1 MARKRDPRREE
12 AFQIWKQ
19 HDGKITNRAL
29 AEQLEVPEKTIG
41 GWKSKDKWNGV
52 LQSKI
57 RSTLKEKS
65 PQSKQ
70 RKEIK
75 SGNPNPK
82 HSFPKHNSVSRK
94 HGLFSKYMHEEQ
106 VDIIDAMKDL
116 SFADQLWLQIEIK
129 FSAIIRMQKI
139 MWVEDTDDHLKVESG
154 SGSSEFG
161 DSVTYKVAFAYER
174 FESYI
179 RAQTRAMA
187 EYRNMVKSYLELTDE
202 FDERRMK
209 LESMQLGI
217 DKTRAEIDKLTS
229 QDDDDAQKDVAAA
242 LRGLVNGLNTK
253 AD

>member
-1 MARKRDPRREE
+1 MARQRDPRRDE

-19 HDGKITNRAL
+19 HNGKITNRAI
-29 AEQLEVPEKTIG
+29 AEQLDVPEKTISA
-41 GWKSKDKWNGV
+41 WKSRDKWNVV
-52 LQSKI
+52 LQSDE
-57 RSTLKEKS
+57 RSTTNEKAITS
-65 PQSKQ
+65 ER
-70 RKEIK
+70 RKGVK
-75 SGNPNPK
+75 SGNPTPK
-82 HSFPKHNSVSRK
+82 HSFPKHNSINRK

-106 VDIIDAMKDL
+106 VEIIDAMKDL

-139 MWVEDTDDHLKVESG
+139 MWVEDADDHLKVESG

-161 DSVTYKVAFAYER
+161 DSVTYKMAFAYER

-187 EYRNMVKSYLELTDE
+187 EYRNMVKSYLKLTDE

-209 LESMQLGI
+209 IESMQLGI

-242 LRGLVNGLNTK
+242 LRGLVNELNTK